1 MTIKALLFDVGGS
14 VFDWRSAI
22 VQAVGLTVSPQVR
35 ALDAEAF
42 SHLWR
47 EKSLIE
53 MYDIAEQRVPWCS
66 FDSFMLS
73 SLDDTLAS
81 FGVEQISPADRRTLA
96 LAWSNMPAWPEIP
109 AALKRL
115 RTNFL
120 VAPHTILGT
129 GPVARSSKAAGLT
142 WDAII
147 SCDLLRVTK
156 THPDSYRLAVTE
168 LGFEIDEVCYVAA
181 HASDLRVVRDL
192 GLMTAYVESRLDE
205 YAEDPG
211 GTDYRGEFDVIARDY
226 NDLADQMLAWAI
238 AGDGSLQTGAE

>member
-1 MTIKALLFDVGGS
+1 MTIQALLFDVGGS

-22 VQAVGLTVSPQVR
+22 MQAVGLTESPQIR

-66 FDSFMLS
+66 FDGFMRS

-81 FGVEQISPADRRTLA
+81 FDVEQISPADREILA

-115 RTNFL
+115 RASFL

-129 GPVARSSKAAGLT
+129 GPVARSSKTAGLV

-156 THPDSYRLAVTE
+156 THPDSYRLAVAE
-168 LGFEIDEVCYVAA
+168 LGFDLGEVCYVAA
-181 HASDLRVVRDL
+181 HASDLRVAREL

-211 GTDYRGEFDVIARDY
+211 GTDYQGQFDVIARDY
-226 NDLADQMLAWAI
+226 ADLADQMLPHAA
-238 AGDGSLQTGAE
+238 AADG

>member
-22 VQAVGLTVSPQVR
+22 VQAVGLTESPQIR

-42 SHLWR
+42 SNLWR

-53 MYDIAEQRVPWCS
+53 MYAIAEQRVPWRS
-66 FDSFMLS
+66 FDTFMLS
-73 SLDDTLAS
+73 SLDDTLTS
-81 FGVEQISPADRRTLA
+81 FGVDSVTAADRRTLA

-115 RTNFL
+115 RADFL

-142 WDAII
+142 WDAIV

-156 THPDSYRLAVTE
+156 THSDSYRLAAAE
-168 LGFEIDEVCYVAA
+168 LGFELSEVCYVAA
-181 HASDLRVVRDL
+181 HASDLRVACDL
-192 GLMTAYVESRLDE
+192 GMMTAYVESRLDE

-211 GTDYRGEFDVIARDY
+211 GTDYSGQFDIIARDY
-226 NDLADQMLAWAI
+226 GDLADQMQPYAA
-238 AGDGSLQTGAE
+238 AGDE